1 MSKCLYKK
9 VDKTIVTNMAIRFVK
24 SYPCC
29 ICGLEKTT
37 MCNYKKQGAC
47 PIFKSLKQA
56 LKDVKEVQE
65 NE

>member
-1 MSKCLYKK
+1 MSKCLHKK
-9 VDKTIVTNMAIRFVK
+9 VDKITVTNMAIRFVK
-24 SYPCC
+24 AYPCC

-37 MCNYKKQGAC
+37 MCNYQKKSFC
-47 PIFKSLKQA
+47 PIHKQLKQA

>member
-1 MSKCLYKK
+1 MSKCLHKK
-9 VDKTIVTNMAIRFVK
+9 VDIEVVTNIAIRFVK

-29 ICGLEKTT
+29 ICGLEKTKL
-37 MCNYKKQGAC
+37 CDYKNKGAC
-47 PIFKSLKQA
+47 PIHKQLKQA